1 MGFGFFR
8 RTPQQ
13 QAEDTAKIEASL
25 AKTRQGF
32 FGRVQTLFQANEI
45 TDDTWDEL
53 EEILIQADLG
63 INTAL
68 GVVERLRK
76 RVERDHLKRVD
87 DVKAALKDEL
97 VKLLDHPP
105 LTNIEEPRMLTVVLI
120 VGVNGS
126 GKTTSIAKL
135 AKYYKARGKRVV
147 LAAAD
152 TFRAAAIDQ
161 LKIWG
166 ERTGVEVIAQGPG
179 ADPGA
184 VVYDAIRASQE
195 TRSADLLI
203 IDTAG
208 RLHTKYNLMKELEKV
223 RAVCAAAGPR
233 GAARDAAGARR
244 DHRAERHQPGQALQ
258 RRGRNHRHHPDQ
270 ARRHGQGRDRLR
282 DPGRARRP
290 RALRG
295 HGREGRRLRGI
306 RPEGFRRWDYGV
318 THCENERT
326 EGHTMENLVER
337 LVRWSLCGATL
348 FAQRGKGTH
357 GRDTRPTSV
366 AGRPGRRDAE
376 ASLT

>member
-1 MGFGFFR
+1 
-8 RTPQQ
+8 
-13 QAEDTAKIEASL
+13 
-25 AKTRQGF
+25 
-32 FGRVQTLFQANEI
+32 
-45 TDDTWDEL
+45 
-53 EEILIQADLG
+53 
-63 INTAL
+63 
-68 GVVERLRK
+68 VER
-76 RVERDHLKRVD
+76 EHLKRVD

-135 AKYYKARGKRVV
+135 AKYYKARGKKVV

-166 ERTGVEVIAQGPG
+166 ERTGVDVIAQGPG

-223 RAVCAAAGPR
+223 RSVCAR
-233 GAARDAAGARR
+233 QVHDAPHETLLVLDATTGQNSISQAKHFKDAVDITGIILTKLDGTAKGGIVFAIQEELGVPVRFVGTGEKA
-244 DHRAERHQPGQALQ
+244 DDFAEF
-258 RRGRNHRHHPDQ
+258 D
-270 ARRHGQGRDRLR
+270 
-282 DPGRARRP
+282 P
-290 RALRG
+290 RAFVD
-295 HGREGRRLRGI
+295 GI
-306 RPEGFRRWDYGV
+306 
-318 THCENERT
+318 
-326 EGHTMENLVER
+326 M
-337 LVRWSLCGATL
+337 
-348 FAQRGKGTH
+348 
-357 GRDTRPTSV
+357 
-366 AGRPGRRDAE
+366 
-376 ASLT
+376 

>member
-13 QAEDTAKIEASL
+13 EAEDQQKIQQSL
-25 AKTRQGF
+25 TKTRQGF
-32 FGRVQTLFQANEI
+32 FGRVSTLFQANEI
-45 TDDTWDEL
+45 TDETWDEL

-68 GVVERLRK
+68 GLVERLRT
-76 RVERDHLKRVD
+76 RVERERIKRVD

-105 LTNIEEPRMLTVVLI
+105 LTNIDEPRMLTVVLI

-135 AKYYKARGKRVV
+135 AKYYKARGKKVV

-223 RAVCAAAGPR
+223 RAVCARQVHEAPHETLLVL
-233 GAARDAAGARR
+233 DATTGQNAISQAKHFKEAVDITGIILTKLDGTAKGGIVFAIQEELSVPVRFIGTGEKA
-244 DHRAERHQPGQALQ
+244 DDFAEF
-258 RRGRNHRHHPDQ
+258 D
-270 ARRHGQGRDRLR
+270 
-282 DPGRARRP
+282 P
-290 RALRG
+290 RAFVD
-295 HGREGRRLRGI
+295 GI
-306 RPEGFRRWDYGV
+306 MG
-318 THCENERT
+318 
-326 EGHTMENLVER
+326 
-337 LVRWSLCGATL
+337 
-348 FAQRGKGTH
+348 
-357 GRDTRPTSV
+357 
-366 AGRPGRRDAE
+366 
-376 ASLT
+376 